1 MRTAENSIW
10 RESDGRFS
18 VVAERRTGRKKF
30 RVRAWIKGNS
40 PVTETADS
48 ELKAIE
54 AAENIW
60 NAYQEGL
67 IDNQLAQPQNLGEL
81 AKLVEQR
88 TDIRKATIESYK
100 SVLALLVTAIGEEHP
115 LEEIRKHHVLQW
127 LAKAECSDTSKAT
140 YVRTAT
146 AVFNWAVKKKWMLNN
161 PCKGIR
167 IPSRHVMR
175 PWLEKAEWPAFL
187 EACEDKFRV
196 RAEFVLET
204 GLRRSELKNARWSW
218 ITSCQGRPCIRI
230 QEDAETGFIPKSGR
244 TRIVPLSARAQA
256 NLERAREVWGNEGYV
271 FFDAKSPWPNLTRST
286 HRACMKAGVSDVDFH
301 GLRRSAGA
309 RWLSEGIAIQD
320 VSRLLGHQDVGTTM
334 RHYAGISDSHL
345 SACIARIDDI
355 ALSRQGEQALDV
367 TLDRVERIP
376 A

>member
-1 MRTAENSIW
+1 MRTAGNSIW
-10 RESDGRFS
+10 RESDGRFK
-18 VVAERRTGRKKF
+18 VVAERRTGRKDF
-30 RVRAWIKGNS
+30 RVRAWFKGHC
-40 PVTETADS
+40 PVEETAAT
-48 ELKAIE
+48 ELKAVE

-60 NAYQEGL
+60 TAYQEGL

-81 AKLVEQR
+81 AELVEQR
-88 TDIRKATIESYK
+88 TDIRKATVESYK
-100 SVLALLVTAIGEEHP
+100 SVIALLVTAIGDEHP

-146 AVFNWAVKKKWMLNN
+146 AVFNWAMKKKWMLNN
-161 PCKGIR
+161 PCKDIR

-175 PWLEKAEWPAFL
+175 PWLETSEWPGFL
-187 EACEDKFRV
+187 DACDDRFRI

-218 ITSCQGRPCIRI
+218 ITSCQGRTCIRI

-256 NLERAREVWGNEGYV
+256 VLERAREVWGSEGYI
-271 FFDAKSPWPNLTRST
+271 FFDTKSPWPNLTRST
-286 HRACMKAGVSDVDFH
+286 HRACLKAGVTNVDFH

-345 SACIARIDDI
+345 SSCIARIDGI
-355 ALSRQGEQALDV
+355 AATRKDAREQHINESSVD
-367 TLDRVERIP
+367 RIP

>member
-1 MRTAENSIW
+1 MRTAGNSLW

-40 PVTETADS
+40 PATEAADS

-67 IDNQLAQPQNLGEL
+67 IDNQLAQPQHIGEL

-100 SVLALLVTAIGEEHP
+100 SVLDLLVTALGEEHP
-115 LEEIRKHHVLQW
+115 LEEIRKHHILQW
-127 LAKAECSDTSKAT
+127 LSKAECSDTSKAT
-140 YVRTAT
+140 YVRTVT

-175 PWLEKAEWPAFL
+175 PWLETAEWPAFL
-187 EACEDKFRV
+187 EACEDKFRI

-256 NLERAREVWGNEGYV
+256 DLEQAREVWGNEGYI
-271 FFDAKSPWPNLTRST
+271 FFDTKSPWPNLTRST
-286 HRACMKAGVSDVDFH
+286 HRACVKAGVTDVDFH

-355 ALSRQGEQALDV
+355 ALSRRGEQVPDV
-367 TLDRVERIP
+367 TLDSVERIP